1 MVSLSVYGMSDM
13 LTTTVSPPVETFRQL
28 PALSFRVA
36 KREDLSRIVDL
47 GARFFQESEFPA
59 FTSYDPARFLRVLE
73 MAHRNDA
80 MIHILAELD
89 TTEMLAYPETPSSS
103 ELVGFVS
110 FDVNS
115 YYTRHKIAHLFLLYA
130 VPEHRASPIGRLLM
144 TAAVEVARNEGAVAF
159 YAGAMA
165 GINQRQEKQL
175 MNMLYKIGFEPLG
188 GFARKIL

>member
-1 MVSLSVYGMSDM
+1 MVSLSVYGMPDM

-28 PALSFRVA
+28 PSLSFRVA

-47 GARFFQESEFPA
+47 GQRFFDESEFPA

-73 MAHRNDA
+73 MANRNDA
-80 MIHILAELD
+80 MIHILAELGE
-89 TTEMLAYPETPSSS
+89 TEMLAYPETPPP

-110 FDVNS
+110 FDVNA

-144 TAAVEVARNEGAVAF
+144 NAALDVAKIEGAAAF